1 MDIDNEMILRFQQ
14 CRTTPEEEAA
24 LMDYL
29 SESEEHRRQ
38 FDRANFLFCASA
50 LHVKKQHKVRF
61 PNWARATFAAA
72 ASVAAVL
79 LLGGIIYRTLN
90 SPKNSMT
97 ERTLAD
103 EIVVE
108 APAGSRS
115 RVQLPDESIVWLDG
129 GSRLSYTQAYERIV
143 NLDGEGYFDIKKNE
157 AQPFI
162 VHAGDISIKVTGTVF
177 NLRAY
182 SSENMV
188 ETTLAS
194 GSVSLEHAD
203 GHTIFRL
210 RPGQQVSCTRDG
222 ASPEVKA
229 VDAWS
234 ILLNKYGAVTIP
246 DASLT
251 EICTVLNNV
260 YGVEVKAIGDDG
272 MPVTFSFAKDSGI
285 DEVVSR
291 LGTIS
296 GKKFK
301 INKQSLK

>member
-1 MDIDNEMILRFQQ
+1 MDIDNDIILRFQQ

-24 LMDYL
+24 LMDYI
-29 SESEEHRRQ
+29 SESEEHRRR
-38 FDRANFLFCASA
+38 FDRANFIFCAGT
-50 LHVKKQHKVRF
+50 LHVKKQRKVRF
-61 PNWARATFAAA
+61 PHWARATFAVA

-90 SPKNSMT
+90 LPKS
-97 ERTLAD
+97 ERLLA
-103 EIVVE
+103 EEVVVE
-108 APAGSRS
+108 APAGSYS
-115 RVQLPDESIVWLDG
+115 RVQLPDESVVWLKG

-143 NLDGEGYFDIKKNE
+143 KLDGEGYFDIKKNE
-157 AQPFI
+157 SQPFI

-182 SSENMV
+182 SNEKMV

-210 RPGQQVSCTRDG
+210 RPGQQVSCTHDG
-222 ASPEVKA
+222 KDTEVKA

-234 ILLNKYGAVTIP
+234 FLLDKYGIVSIQ

-260 YGVEVKAIGDDG
+260 YGVEIKAIGDDG
-272 MPVTFSFAKDSGI
+272 TPVTFSFAKDSGI

-291 LGTIS
+291 LGNIS
-296 GKKFK
+296 GKKFI
-301 INKQSLK
+301 INK

>member
-1 MDIDNEMILRFQQ
+1 MSIDNEMILRFQQ
-14 CRTTPEEEAA
+14 CQTTPEEEAA

-29 SESEEHRRQ
+29 SESEEHRRR
-38 FDRANFLFCASA
+38 FDRANFLFCAGA
-50 LHVKKQHKVRF
+50 LHVKKQPKVRF

-90 SPKNSMT
+90 LPKS
-97 ERTLAD
+97 ERLLA
-103 EIVVE
+103 EEVVVE

-115 RVQLPDESIVWLDG
+115 RVQLPDGSIVWLDG

-194 GSVSLEHAD
+194 GSVSMEHAD

-210 RPGQQVSCTRDG
+210 RPGQQVSCTRNG

-234 ILLNKYGAVTIP
+234 ILLDKYGAVTIP

-272 MPVTFSFAKDSGI
+272 MPVTFSFAKDTGI